1 LRNLYPGQ
9 GNPFLPK
16 MFKNVED
23 LLKKA
28 SQPITEPFPSVA
40 ARKEAKILN
49 KTNYSNDPW
58 TSMKGTKITPEL
70 EKDLKLLSLR
80 NALDLSRHYKAGE
93 KIGGKDKPFQV
104 GTIIESSN
112 EFYSGRLTKKQRK
125 PTLVDTL
132 MYDEEK
138 RSVYKNKFLSL
149 QRKHQ
154 SGSLKNYRNS
164 RQTRLQPHKK
174 DAKIKYE
181 KKK

>member
-1 LRNLYPGQ
+1 
-9 GNPFLPK
+9 

-40 ARKEAKILN
+40 ARKETKILN
-49 KTNYSNDPW
+49 KTSQSKDPW
-58 TSMKGTKITPEL
+58 ASMNSTKLTPEL
-70 EKDLKLLSLR
+70 EKDLKLLSMR
-80 NALDLSRHYKAGE
+80 NALDTGRHYKAGE
-93 KIGGKDKPFQV
+93 KIGRKDKPFQI

-132 MYDEEK
+132 LYDEEK
-138 RSVYKNKFLSL
+138 RSVYKNKFMNL
-149 QRKHQ
+149 QKKHQ
-154 SGSLKNYRNS
+154 SGSLKKYRS
-164 RQTRLQPHKK
+164 TRQTRLMPHKR
-174 DAKIKYE
+174 DSQIKYE

>member
-1 LRNLYPGQ
+1 
-9 GNPFLPK
+9 
-16 MFKNVED
+16 MFKNLED

-49 KTNYSNDPW
+49 KDVRSDDSWAT
-58 TSMKGTKITPEL
+58 MKGTKLTPEL
-70 EKDLKLLSLR
+70 EKDLKLLSMR
-80 NALDLSRHYKAGE
+80 NALDLGRHYKTGE

-104 GTIIESSN
+104 GTIVESSN

-132 MYDEEK
+132 LYDEEK
-138 RSVYKNKFLSL
+138 RSVYKNKFMNL

-154 SGSLKNYRNS
+154 SGSLKNYRNTRQS
-164 RQTRLQPHKK
+164 RLKPHKR
-174 DAKIKYE
+174 AGQIKFE